1 METKPKNI
9 GFIAYLRKI
18 RDPSTLAVM
27 LEDSG
32 ACLGVV
38 MAIIGIGLSQATA
51 NPMYDSIGG
60 MSISI
65 LLAAMGAALARL
77 NQRYLL
83 GQAVEGEIVDGKHY
97 YYYYYYYYYYLQQQ
111 QQQERLLLLLV
122 VHALVVF
129 IHGFFDWWVMTT
141 GIKQMLLARPG
152 IDNVQSV
159 QSQWVGPYTFA
170 YKVSWKGREGIT
182 GRRSIVTKDI

>member
-1 METKPKNI
+1 M
-9 GFIAYLRKI
+9 GFVDYLRKI

-38 MAIIGIGLSQATA
+38 MAIIGIGMSQATA
-51 NPMYDSIGG
+51 NPMYDSVGG

-65 LLAAMGAALARL
+65 LLAAMGLALARL
-77 NQRYLL
+77 NERYLL
-83 GQAVEGEIVDGKHY
+83 GQAVDSDIVDGKGGDA
-97 YYYYYYYYYYLQQQ
+97 
-111 QQQERLLLLLV
+111 RLL
-122 VHALVVF
+122 HASPFTVSTDSNTWRLIF
-129 IHGFFDWWVMTT
+129 ILIWCK
-141 GIKQMLLARPG
+141 GIKQMLLSRPG

-170 YKVSWKGREGIT
+170 YKVNDEGR
-182 GRRSIVTKDI
+182 